1 MSIKYSKLIFFSFI
15 LIGVISL
22 VSLEAYILQKQL
34 AGTAVFPEKEYQ
46 EWLQEQ
52 ENPELTKEEKI
63 QGTIDTYFTIRLE
76 SRLNDTLYDFGFLF
90 DKDDPSAYE
99 DYAYERGFLYYALAV
114 FRYYNRQISSYD
126 YRPTYENIQ
135 VDEEKAKVSMAGVT
149 ILTIRKKPDR
159 PSRVSLGLHKFELIK
174 KDNKWLITNLECF
187 DEGHELHGRDTDFNE
202 LVRTLSER
210 MEKVREET
218 EAARAKGL
226 PEKIIQQRERNKA
239 EEKKRLELFAEIAGE
254 YSFNIEGEDVI
265 YEFYIEDRFLWGRKE
280 ENYPGCLLQTDR
292 DNPLFFIFSFST
304 GKNKE
309 LLFIRDEDGSISKCL
324 LKDNSKEYI
333 GLKIKQ

>member
-1 MSIKYSKLIFFSFI
+1 MNKKCSNGSFFLFI
-15 LIGVISL
+15 LFGAFSL
-22 VSLEAYILQKQL
+22 TLLEAYIFQKQL
-34 AGTAVFPEKEYQ
+34 AGTAIFPEKEYQ
-46 EWLQEQ
+46 GWLQEQ

-90 DKDDPSAYE
+90 DNDDPSAYD
-99 DYAYERGFLYYALAV
+99 DYAYERGLLYHALAV

-126 YRPTYENIQ
+126 YKPTYENIQ
-135 VDEEKAKVSMAGVT
+135 VDGEKARVSMAGVT

-202 LVRTLSER
+202 LVRTLPER
-210 MEKVREET
+210 MEKVRKET
-218 EAARAKGL
+218 EAARAMGIPK
-226 PEKIIQQRERNKA
+226 EIKQQREKNKA
-239 EEKKRLELFAEIAGE
+239 EEKKRLELFTEIAGV

-280 ENYPGCLLQTDR
+280 ENYPGCLLQTDM
-292 DNPLFFIFSFST
+292 DNPIFFIFSFST